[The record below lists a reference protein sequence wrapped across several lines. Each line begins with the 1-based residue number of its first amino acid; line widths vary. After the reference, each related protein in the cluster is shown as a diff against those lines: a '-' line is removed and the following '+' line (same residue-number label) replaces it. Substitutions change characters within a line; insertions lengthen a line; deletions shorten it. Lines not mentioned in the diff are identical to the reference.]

1 MSISIKEV
9 TTDKD
14 LKRFVDFQYKL
25 YKNDKY
31 WVPPLKKEELFS
43 LRFDKNPAFDFCET
57 KYWLAYKNDEL
68 VGRIAGIIN
77 HKFNE
82 KFNKKI
88 MRFGWID
95 FIDDEEVCSSLLT
108 AIENWA
114 KEKGM
119 HEVHGPLGF
128 TDMDGE
134 GTLIEGFEEVST
146 LGAIYNYPYYPKL
159 IERKGYT
166 KDIDWIEY
174 QVKMT
179 SEPVPEKISRISDI
193 ALKRNKLR
201 VLRVNKP
208 KELLPYAR
216 EMFYLINSSYKDL
229 YGFVE
234 LSDKQIDM
242 YVKQYFGFIKPE
254 YLPVV
259 LNEKNEMVAFGITMP
274 SLSKAFQKAKGKLFP
289 FGFIYI
295 LKAMKNNPGLD
306 LYLTAV
312 RPDMQD
318 KGVNAI
324 LMNEINKLIIKNN
337 IRIVE
342 TNRELEDN
350 SKVQAQW
357 RFFEHRQH
365 KRRRCYKKNIL

>member
-1 MSISIKEV
+1 MSISLKEV
-9 TTDKD
+9 TSDKD

-43 LRFDKNPAFDFCET
+43 LRRDKNPAFDFCET
-57 KYWLAYKNDEL
+57 KYWLAYNNDEL

-77 HKFNE
+77 HKFND

-95 FIDDEEVCSSLLT
+95 FIDDEEVCSSLFT
-108 AIENWA
+108 AVENWA

-134 GTLIEGFEEVST
+134 GTLIEGFDEVST
-146 LGAIYNYPYYPKL
+146 LGAIYNYPYYPRL
-159 IERKGYT
+159 IERNGYT

-179 SEPVPEKISRISDI
+179 SDPVPEKISRISDI
-193 ALKRNKLR
+193 ALKRNKLH

-208 KELLPYAR
+208 KELLPFAR

-234 LSDKQIDM
+234 LSDNQIDM

-254 YLPVV
+254 YLPIV

-274 SLSKAFQKAKGKLFP
+274 SLSKAFQKAEGKLFP
-289 FGFIYI
+289 FGFIHI

-337 IRIVE
+337 IRLVE
-342 TNRELEDN
+342 TNRELESN

-357 RFFEHRQH
+357 KFFEHRQH
-365 KRRRCYKKNIL
+365 KRRRCYKKEIH